1 MMSSETKLY
10 LLKEWK
16 PDLLDD
22 VMKVS
27 DRAQTENISLEEVI
41 DMVNVTWDEI
51 KQLRELDKDGKR

>member
-1 MMSSETKLY
+1 MSSETKLY